1 MAEIK
6 VKATAGN
13 STMTKIETGGHVIY
27 IDEPPFFGGKDEAP
41 SPVATFLA
49 SLAGCINAIGQ
60 WVAKEME
67 IQIQSL
73 DMEVVGDIDASCFCN
88 GDEQVRAGFSSIRVS
103 LKLVSDANPDQAAA
117 WEREVF
123 RRCPVCDNICRPAEF
138 KVDVQA
144 EKK

>member
-13 STMTKIETGGHVIY
+13 STLTKIETGGHTIY

-73 DMEVVGDIDASCFCN
+73 DMEVAGDIDASCFCN

-103 LKLVSDANPDQAAA
+103 LKLVSDANPEKAAA

-138 KVDVQA
+138 KIGRAHV
-144 EKK
+144 